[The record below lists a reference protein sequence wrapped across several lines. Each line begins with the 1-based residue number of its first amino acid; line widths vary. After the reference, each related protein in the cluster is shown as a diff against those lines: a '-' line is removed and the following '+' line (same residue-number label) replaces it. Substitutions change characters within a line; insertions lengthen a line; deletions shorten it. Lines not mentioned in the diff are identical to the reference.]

1 MIGELSELA
10 SSMRESKSSC
20 LVAAVGPL
28 VWSARILFT
37 SEFAAPL
44 FNNYGLVITGSV
56 REKSLLTDT
65 SALSLLML
73 KSSVLGEYGSPGKAP
88 RDVIGQIARRI
99 PKPIKR
105 VLRPLVYWLLRST
118 GALR

>member
-1 MIGELSELA
+1 
-10 SSMRESKSSC
+10 
-20 LVAAVGPL
+20 
-28 VWSARILFT
+28 
-37 SEFAAPL
+37 
-44 FNNYGLVITGSV
+44 
-56 REKSLLTDT
+56 
-65 SALSLLML
+65 ML

-88 RDVIGQIARRI
+88 RDVIGQIAGRI